1 MSIRKTC
8 LLLGCLGVAFSATA
22 AQVAYVNYSELMQKA
37 PQVKA
42 SEAALKKEFSPRLQ
56 AIKKKMSKLHSLALK
71 LRDMGPGT
79 NSFKRAAAL
88 ENYRTTQNAL
98 QKEERSYETTLQLR
112 RSQLREN
119 FSQLVSSDIKA
130 YAKAHGIDVVVK
142 SGAIYEAPGV
152 NVTSVILK
160 KLGQD
165 YQRARAQASASR
177 KQ

>member
-8 LLLGCLGVAFSATA
+8 LMLGCLGVAFSATA
-22 AQVAYVNYSELMQKA
+22 AQVAYVDYSTLTQKA
-37 PQVKA
+37 PQIKA
-42 SEAALKKEFSPRLQ
+42 SQALLKKEFAPRLQ
-56 AIKKKMSKLHSLALK
+56 AIKKKMSKLHSLAMK

-88 ENYRTTQNAL
+88 ENYRQTQNAL
-98 QKEERSYETTLQLR
+98 QKEEESYQTALQLR
-112 RSQLREN
+112 RSQLRDN
-119 FSQLVSSDIKA
+119 FSQVVSSDIKA

-152 NVTSVILK
+152 DVTQVILK
-160 KLGQD
+160 RLEQD
-165 YQRARAQASASR
+165 YRRAKAQASASK